1 MERVSGGWEIYKE
14 CLLGSIVVCGI
25 IKDLLE
31 RWKCEADLQAIKEMI
46 QQGTHVEIIEG
57 DVDIIFLAWLQRS
70 MGLNVEKKKLD
81 KSHCIKNNV
90 KKLFDLRNKKEVNI
104 TNQVIQHLHKCINY
118 IFSKNIGDVDGM
130 RGELWEIQS
139 PKLAIQN
146 PTQWRVPSRKIE
158 CAVCTNYRKV
168 GFVYWP
174 RLVPLCSMPKNTC
187 NLERAKAFIFRIQA
201 TATTYTV
208 TWK

>member
-57 DVDIIFLAWLQRS
+57 DVDIIFFAWLQRS

-90 KKLFDLRNKKEVNI
+90 KKLFDLRNKKEVSI
-104 TNQVIQHLHKCINY
+104 TK
-118 IFSKNIGDVDGM
+118 
-130 RGELWEIQS
+130 
-139 PKLAIQN
+139 
-146 PTQWRVPSRKIE
+146 
-158 CAVCTNYRKV
+158 
-168 GFVYWP
+168 
-174 RLVPLCSMPKNTC
+174 
-187 NLERAKAFIFRIQA
+187 
-201 TATTYTV
+201 
-208 TWK
+208 

>member
-1 MERVSGGWEIYKE
+1 MW
-14 CLLGSIVVCGI
+14 
-25 IKDLLE
+25 
-31 RWKCEADLQAIKEMI
+31 
-46 QQGTHVEIIEG
+46 
-57 DVDIIFLAWLQRS
+57 
-70 MGLNVEKKKLD
+70 KKKLD

-90 KKLFDLRNKKEVNI
+90 KQLFDLRNKKEVNI

-118 IFSKNIGDVDGM
+118 IFSKNIGDLDGM

-146 PTQWRVPSRKIE
+146 PTQWRFPSRKIE

-174 RLVPLCSMPKNTC
+174 RLVLLCSMPQT
-187 NLERAKAFIFRIQA
+187 LAIWRERKPFFRIQA
-201 TATTYTV
+201 TATTNTV